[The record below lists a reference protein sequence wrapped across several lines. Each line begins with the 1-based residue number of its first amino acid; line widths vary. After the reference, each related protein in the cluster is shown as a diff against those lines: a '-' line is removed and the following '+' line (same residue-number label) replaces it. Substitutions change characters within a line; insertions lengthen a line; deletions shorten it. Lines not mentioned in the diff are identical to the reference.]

1 MREIATALGLRIRE
15 LRNER
20 HMSQE
25 ELAFKAGISAAHLG
39 QIERALK
46 NPTVDTVAKIAAAM
60 GVPITTLFTEEQAKA
75 DMGSPVISK
84 INAHLM
90 DMTEDQQRD
99 FLRIIRFFH
108 GYLPKDKYS
117 KSAWSKTLQAFLSP
131 HYYVAL

>member
-99 FLRIIRFFH
+99 FLRIIRIFH
-108 GYLPKDKYS
+108 GYMPKDK
-117 KSAWSKTLQAFLSP
+117 
-131 HYYVAL
+131 

>member
-1 MREIATALGLRIRE
+1 MRDIATALGLRIRE

-46 NPTVDTVAKIAAAM
+46 NPTIDTVAKIAAAM
-60 GVPITTLFTEEQAKA
+60 GVPITTLFTEEQPKS
-75 DMGSPVISK
+75 DMDSPVISK

-99 FLRIIRFFH
+99 FLRIIRIFH
-108 GYLPKDKYS
+108 GYLPKDK
-117 KSAWSKTLQAFLSP
+117 
-131 HYYVAL
+131 

>member
-1 MREIATALGLRIRE
+1 MREVATALGLRIRE

-99 FLRIIRFFH
+99 FLRIIRIFH
-108 GYLPKDKYS
+108 GYLPKNK
-117 KSAWSKTLQAFLSP
+117 
-131 HYYVAL
+131 

>member
-60 GVPITTLFTEEQAKA
+60 GVPITTLFTEEQPKA
-75 DMGSPVISK
+75 DMGRG
-84 INAHLM
+84 L
-90 DMTEDQQRD
+90 
-99 FLRIIRFFH
+99 
-108 GYLPKDKYS
+108 
-117 KSAWSKTLQAFLSP
+117 
-131 HYYVAL
+131 

>member
-1 MREIATALGLRIRE
+1 MRDIATALGLRIRE

-46 NPTVDTVAKIAAAM
+46 NPTVDTVAKIAVAM
-60 GVPITTLFTEEQAKA
+60 GVSITTLFTDEQAKPDA
-75 DMGSPVISK
+75 GSPVISK

-99 FLRIIRFFH
+99 FLRIVRIFH
-108 GYLPKDKYS
+108 GYLPKDK
-117 KSAWSKTLQAFLSP
+117 
-131 HYYVAL
+131 

>member
-20 HMSQE
+20 YMSQE

-46 NPTVDTVAKIAAAM
+46 NPTVDTVAKIATAM

-99 FLRIIRFFH
+99 FLRIIRIFH
-108 GYLPKDKYS
+108 GYLPKNK
-117 KSAWSKTLQAFLSP
+117 
-131 HYYVAL
+131 

>member
-99 FLRIIRFFH
+99 FGH
-108 GYLPKDKYS
+108 V
-117 KSAWSKTLQAFLSP
+117 
-131 HYYVAL
+131 H

>member
-46 NPTVDTVAKIAAAM
+46 NPTIDTVAKIAAAM

-99 FLRIIRFFH
+99 FLRIVRIFH
-108 GYLPKDKYS
+108 GYLPKDK
-117 KSAWSKTLQAFLSP
+117 
-131 HYYVAL
+131 

>member
-60 GVPITTLFTEEQAKA
+60 GVSITMLFTEEQPNVNQE
-75 DMGSPVISK
+75 SPLVAK
-84 INAHLM
+84 INAHLI
-90 DMTEDQQRD
+90 DMTEEQQRD
-99 FLRIIRFFH
+99 FLRIIRIFH
-108 GYLPKDKYS
+108 GYLPKNK
-117 KSAWSKTLQAFLSP
+117 
-131 HYYVAL
+131 

>member
-1 MREIATALGLRIRE
+1 MRDIATALGLRIRE

-25 ELAFKAGISAAHLG
+25 ELAFKAGISETHLG

-46 NPTVDTVAKIAAAM
+46 NPTVDTVDKIAGAL
-60 GVPITTLFTEEQAKA
+60 GVSITALFTDEQAKPDA
-75 DMGSPVISK
+75 GNPVISK

-99 FLRIIRFFH
+99 FLRIVRIFH
-108 GYLPKDKYS
+108 GYLPKDK
-117 KSAWSKTLQAFLSP
+117 
-131 HYYVAL
+131 

>member
-46 NPTVDTVAKIAAAM
+46 NPTVDTVAKIAGAM
-60 GVPITTLFTEEQAKA
+60 GVSITALFSAEKAVAEQS
-75 DMGSPVISK
+75 SPVISK

-99 FLRIIRFFH
+99 FLRIIRIFH
-108 GYLPKDKYS
+108 GYLPKDK
-117 KSAWSKTLQAFLSP
+117 
-131 HYYVAL
+131 

>member
-1 MREIATALGLRIRE
+1 MRDIATALGLRIRE

-46 NPTVDTVAKIAAAM
+46 NPTVDTVAKIATAM

-99 FLRIIRFFH
+99 FLRIVRIFH
-108 GYLPKDKYS
+108 GYLPKNK
-117 KSAWSKTLQAFLSP
+117 
-131 HYYVAL
+131 

>member
-25 ELAFKAGISAAHLG
+25 ELAFRAGISAAHLG

-99 FLRIIRFFH
+99 FLRIIRIFH
-108 GYLPKDKYS
+108 GYLPKDK
-117 KSAWSKTLQAFLSP
+117 
-131 HYYVAL
+131 

>member
-1 MREIATALGLRIRE
+1 MRDIATALGLRIRE

-60 GVPITTLFTEEQAKA
+60 DVSITTLFTDEQAKPDA
-75 DMGSPVISK
+75 GSPVISK
-84 INAHLM
+84 INAHRERWLVY
-90 DMTEDQQRD
+90 
-99 FLRIIRFFH
+99 
-108 GYLPKDKYS
+108 GK
-117 KSAWSKTLQAFLSP
+117 LSCGA
-131 HYYVAL
+131 V

>member
-99 FLRIIRFFH
+99 FLRIVRIFH
-108 GYLPKDKYS
+108 GYLPKDK
-117 KSAWSKTLQAFLSP
+117 
-131 HYYVAL
+131 

>member
-46 NPTVDTVAKIAAAM
+46 NPTIDTVAKIAAAM
-60 GVPITTLFTEEQAKA
+60 GVPITTLFTEEPAKA

-99 FLRIIRFFH
+99 FLRILRIFH
-108 GYLPKDKYS
+108 GYLPKDK
-117 KSAWSKTLQAFLSP
+117 
-131 HYYVAL
+131 

>member
-46 NPTVDTVAKIAAAM
+46 NPTIDTVAKIAAAM

-99 FLRIIRFFH
+99 FLRIVRIFH
-108 GYLPKDKYS
+108 AYLPKDK
-117 KSAWSKTLQAFLSP
+117 
-131 HYYVAL
+131 

>member
-99 FLRIIRFFH
+99 FLRIIRIFH
-108 GYLPKDKYS
+108 GYLPKDK
-117 KSAWSKTLQAFLSP
+117 
-131 HYYVAL
+131 

>member
-1 MREIATALGLRIRE
+1 MRDIATALGLRIRE

-46 NPTVDTVAKIAAAM
+46 NPTVDTVDKIAGAL
-60 GVPITTLFTEEQAKA
+60 GVPITVLFTDEQAKLDA
-75 DMGSPVISK
+75 GNPVIGK

-99 FLRIIRFFH
+99 FLRIVRIFH
-108 GYLPKDKYS
+108 GYLPKDK
-117 KSAWSKTLQAFLSP
+117 
-131 HYYVAL
+131 

>member
-46 NPTVDTVAKIAAAM
+46 NPTIDTVAKIAAAM
-60 GVPITTLFTEEQAKA
+60 GVPITTLFTEDQPKA

-99 FLRIIRFFH
+99 FLRIIRIFH
-108 GYLPKDKYS
+108 GYLPKDK
-117 KSAWSKTLQAFLSP
+117 
-131 HYYVAL
+131 

>member
-46 NPTVDTVAKIAAAM
+46 NPTIDTVAKIAAAM
-60 GVPITTLFTEEQAKA
+60 GVPITTLFTEEQSKS
-75 DMGSPVISK
+75 DMDSPVISK

-99 FLRIIRFFH
+99 FLRIIRIFH
-108 GYLPKDKYS
+108 GYLPKDK
-117 KSAWSKTLQAFLSP
+117 
-131 HYYVAL
+131 

>member
-60 GVPITTLFTEEQAKA
+60 DVPITTLFTEEQTKA

-90 DMTEDQQRD
+90 DMTEEQQRD
-99 FLRIIRFFH
+99 FLRIIRIFH
-108 GYLPKDKYS
+108 GYLPKDK
-117 KSAWSKTLQAFLSP
+117 
-131 HYYVAL
+131 

>member
-15 LRNER
+15 FRNER

-99 FLRIIRFFH
+99 FLRIVRIFH
-108 GYLPKDKYS
+108 GYLPKDK
-117 KSAWSKTLQAFLSP
+117 
-131 HYYVAL
+131 

>member
-1 MREIATALGLRIRE
+1 MRDIATALGLRIRE

-46 NPTVDTVAKIAAAM
+46 NPTIDTVAKIAAAM
-60 GVPITTLFTEEQAKA
+60 GVPITTFFTEEQPKS
-75 DMGSPVISK
+75 DMDSPVISK

-99 FLRIIRFFH
+99 FLRIVRIFH
-108 GYLPKDKYS
+108 GYLPKDK
-117 KSAWSKTLQAFLSP
+117 
-131 HYYVAL
+131 

>member
-46 NPTVDTVAKIAAAM
+46 NPTIDTVAKIAAAM

-99 FLRIIRFFH
+99 FLRIIRIFH
-108 GYLPKDKYS
+108 GYLPKNK
-117 KSAWSKTLQAFLSP
+117 
-131 HYYVAL
+131 

>member
-99 FLRIIRFFH
+99 FLQIIRIFH
-108 GYLPKDKYS
+108 GYLPKDK
-117 KSAWSKTLQAFLSP
+117 
-131 HYYVAL
+131 

>member
-1 MREIATALGLRIRE
+1 MRKIATALGLRIRE

-60 GVPITTLFTEEQAKA
+60 GVPITNLFTEEQPNA

-99 FLRIIRFFH
+99 FLRIVRIFH
-108 GYLPKDKYS
+108 GYLPKDK
-117 KSAWSKTLQAFLSP
+117 
-131 HYYVAL
+131 